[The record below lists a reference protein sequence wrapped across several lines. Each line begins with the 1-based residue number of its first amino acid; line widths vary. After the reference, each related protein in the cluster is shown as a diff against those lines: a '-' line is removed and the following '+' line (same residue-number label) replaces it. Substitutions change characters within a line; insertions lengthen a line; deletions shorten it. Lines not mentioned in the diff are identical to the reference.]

1 MGPEILIPISVFLT
15 IFGIFYLFL
24 STRNKER
31 LALIEKGADA
41 SIFMKGRQNGIP
53 SGRIIIL
60 NLALLLIGIGVGVFI
75 ALLLSTYTSLNHDAI
90 YPATIFTMAGI
101 GLFVGFYMTRN
112 LEKAQN

>member
-1 MGPEILIPISVFLT
+1 MEPEILIPVSVFLT

-41 SIFMKGRQNGIP
+41 TIFMKGSQNGIP

-75 ALLLSTYTSLNHDAI
+75 ALLLATYTSLNQDAI

-101 GLFVGFYMTRN
+101 GLYVGFRLTTTM
-112 LEKAQN
+112 EKGQN